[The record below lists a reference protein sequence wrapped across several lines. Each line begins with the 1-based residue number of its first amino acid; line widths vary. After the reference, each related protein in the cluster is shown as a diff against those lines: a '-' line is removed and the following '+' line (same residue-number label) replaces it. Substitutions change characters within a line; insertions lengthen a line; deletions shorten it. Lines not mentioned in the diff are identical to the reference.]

1 MLVIDLK
8 DVENILEEKV
18 KEMEASETIGG
29 EQTSA
34 QESAQESEST
44 DKSHKNNDPQK
55 QVENGVN
62 LEQYPRPITTRPRG
76 KSSWTYRD

>member
-34 QESAQESEST
+34 QENKST
-44 DKSHKNNDPQK
+44 DELQK
-55 QVENGVN
+55 
-62 LEQYPRPITTRPRG
+62 
-76 KSSWTYRD
+76 